1 MKYLVGSVYPILLI
15 LIAVVLW
22 HNDKIRETVKTN
34 KKSILL
40 FLLFNF
46 GVNQLNLIR

>member
-1 MKYLVGSVYPILLI
+1 MKYLVGSVYPIFLI

-34 KKSILL
+34 KNL
-40 FLLFNF
+40 FCCFF
-46 GVNQLNLIR
+46 YLIS